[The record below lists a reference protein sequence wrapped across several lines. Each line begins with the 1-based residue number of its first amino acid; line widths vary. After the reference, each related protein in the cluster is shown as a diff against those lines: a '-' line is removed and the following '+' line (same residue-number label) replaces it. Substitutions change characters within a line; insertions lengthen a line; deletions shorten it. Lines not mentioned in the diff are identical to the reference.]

1 MEGRHFLQA
10 STILEVAGS
19 LDLVSFT
26 PVSHVLKTYE
36 SVMSFRM
43 VSGVGL
49 FCISKDTGATLASE
63 FSVKYWFLRFV
74 TVENLNRMS
83 FRGWRH
89 NSTKSVGD
97 DSDGE
102 SLGKSKHWYPW
113 QSGSGCAIFTIRL
126 AASPQPSQ

>member
-49 FCISKDTGATLASE
+49 FCIERYWSDTGKRIFCQRLVFE
-63 FSVKYWFLRFV
+63 I
-74 TVENLNRMS
+74 
-83 FRGWRH
+83 RH
-89 NSTKSVGD
+89 R
-97 DSDGE
+97 
-102 SLGKSKHWYPW
+102 GKS
-113 QSGSGCAIFTIRL
+113 
-126 AASPQPSQ
+126 

>member
-74 TVENLNRMS
+74 TEENLNRMS
-83 FRGWRH
+83 FREWC
-89 NSTKSVGD
+89 
-97 DSDGE
+97 SDGVTIQQNQLGMTLTVSHWARVNIGIHGSQAQGVL
-102 SLGKSKHWYPW
+102 SLP
-113 QSGSGCAIFTIRL
+113 
-126 AASPQPSQ
+126 